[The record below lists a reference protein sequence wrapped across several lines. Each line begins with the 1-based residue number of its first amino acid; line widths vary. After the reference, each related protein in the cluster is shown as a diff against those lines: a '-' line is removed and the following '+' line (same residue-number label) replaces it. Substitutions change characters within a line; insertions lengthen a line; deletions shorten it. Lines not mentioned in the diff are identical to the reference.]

1 MPSLFAN
8 GLLVG
13 LGGFFGASAR
23 YWCGT
28 VVDART
34 GEGFPWG
41 TLAVNLLGSL
51 LLGWLL
57 HAGVVRGAVSLRWQ
71 LLMGTGFLG
80 AYTTFSTF
88 TWEMLR
94 LTVTGH
100 SGRAATYLGL
110 SLALG
115 LLAVWLGGVLD
126 RALAG
131 N

>member
-1 MPSLFAN
+1 M
-8 GLLVG
+8 
-13 LGGFFGASAR
+13 
-23 YWCGT
+23 
-28 VVDART
+28 VDART

-71 LLMGTGFLG
+71 LLIGTGFLG